1 MSDFTKDNNK
11 NDEENIIMP
20 GQMCYDELDPIIE
33 KKEIKQAQKIAG
45 QLSLMELDTNGNNK
59 SKGSENL
66 DRIDDEKINDEI
78 KLESSQ
84 EENILDEI
92 ERDKKSRKRESKK
105 SQIKFD
111 LDSAGNDN
119 RIILNALEEVLHNS
133 MIPYTEHV
141 VLDRALPRV
150 EDGLKPV
157 QRRILYTMLELGL
170 EPEKQFR
177 KSARIVGDC
186 MGKYHPHGDSS
197 VYDAMVRMSQSF
209 SLREP
214 LVLGHG
220 NFGSIDGDSAAAMR
234 YTEAKLTPL
243 AMELLKDLEKNT
255 VAWNLNFDDTLKE
268 PATLP
273 GKFPNLLVN
282 GASGIAVGVAT
293 NIPPHNLTEVI
304 EGVIAFINN
313 PKITLEE
320 MMKIIKGPDF
330 PTGGIVYVGN
340 ELEQAYRT
348 GKGKIIIRSKI
359 DLEEKADRKTLVITE
374 IPYQTNK
381 ATLLQKIAELRENN
395 NKGILAGV
403 VEIRDESDRKGMRA
417 IIRLKKEANE
427 KIILDYLYRQTGL
440 ETTFGINMVAIA
452 GGKPRQMGILEII
465 SYYAEYQR
473 QVIYR
478 RTKYDL
484 DQAKERAHI
493 LEGLLV
499 AIKNIDEVI
508 KIIKASASVSDAK
521 LKLRA
526 KFQLSEKQAQAI
538 LDMRLARLVNLE
550 VTKLIEELKQL
561 KERIAQ
567 LTKIY
572 ESKKLQNNVVKTEL
586 SEIKRKYK
594 SNRRS
599 VIDKRERVV
608 ETTKVKEEPIVIEN
622 DVILAITADN
632 MIKSISVKNYNLSQ
646 KDVNENT
653 TLSYVHT
660 QLLTVKN
667 TKKILIFTDKGN
679 CYKTIAD
686 NVPDSKWR
694 DKGAQLKAIDKKISS
709 EESPVKIIEMPENL
723 DKKEL
728 IFFTASG
735 MVKRSSL
742 TDYDIAK
749 SYFQAIKMK
758 DDDKVINVEFYEDK
772 GSILIVSKNTMVLN
786 FEKTDIPVQGRVTGG
801 VKGIGLDD
809 SDSVI
814 YGTQITRSGNLTI
827 MTDRGFAKSVPV
839 AEFGLSAR
847 YRKGLRAISLNG
859 KGKGLIFADFT
870 TEKDYI
876 AINLGDKIKLV
887 EDIEVENRLSEGK
900 QKIKENILSASKY
913 YF

>member
-11 NDEENIIMP
+11 NNEQNMIMP
-20 GQMCYDELDPIIE
+20 GQMCYDELDPISE
-33 KKEIKQAQKIAG
+33 NKEIDSVQEIEG
-45 QLSLMELDTNGNNK
+45 QLSLMEMNTNGNNK
-59 SKGSENL
+59 SKGSEKL
-66 DRIDDEKINDEI
+66 DIKDE
-78 KLESSQ
+78 Q
-84 EENILDEI
+84 ENILDEI
-92 ERDKKSRKRESKK
+92 ERDRKSRKRENKK

-111 LDSAGNDN
+111 LDSINEN

-197 VYDAMVRMSQSF
+197 VYEAMVRMSQNF

-243 AMELLKDLEKNT
+243 AMELLRDLDKNT

-268 PATLP
+268 PAMLP
-273 GKFPNLLVN
+273 GRFPNLLVN

-293 NIPPHNLTEVI
+293 NIPPHNLAEVI
-304 EGVIAFINN
+304 DGVIAYINN

-320 MMKIIKGPDF
+320 MMKIVKGPDF
-330 PTGGIVYVGN
+330 PTGGIVYIGK

-348 GKGKIIIRSKI
+348 GKGKLIIRSKI
-359 DLEEKADRKTLVITE
+359 DIEEKADRKTLIITE

-381 ATLLQKIAELRENN
+381 AALLQKIAELRENN

-403 VEIRDESDRKGMRA
+403 VEIRDESDRRGLRA
-417 IIRLKKEANE
+417 IIRLKKDVNE
-427 KIILDYLYRQTGL
+427 QAILNYLYKQTGL

-452 GGKPRQMGILEII
+452 GGKPKQMGLLEIL
-465 SYYAEYQR
+465 SYYTEYQR
-473 QVIYR
+473 EVVYR
-478 RTKYDL
+478 RTKFDL
-484 DQAKERAHI
+484 EQAKDRAHI

-508 KIIKASASVSDAK
+508 KIIKASSSVSDAK

-526 KFQLSEKQAQAI
+526 KFEISEKQAQAI

-550 VTKLIEELKQL
+550 VTKLIGELKDL
-561 KERIAQ
+561 KEKIEK

-572 ESKKLQNNVVKTEL
+572 GSKKLQLNVVKTEL
-586 SEIKRKYK
+586 NEIKRKYK
-594 SNRRS
+594 SDRRS
-599 VIDKRERVV
+599 VINKNEIVV
-608 ETTKVKEEPIVIEN
+608 EKTKAKEEPIVIEN

-653 TLSYVHT
+653 TLSYIHT
-660 QLLTVKN
+660 QLLNIKN

-686 NVPDSKWR
+686 KVPDSKWR
-694 DKGAQLKAIDKKISS
+694 DKGYQLKAIDKKISTD
-709 EESPVKIIEMPENL
+709 ENPVKIIEMPDDL

-728 IFFTASG
+728 IFFTSSG

-742 TDYDIAK
+742 GEYDISK
-749 SYFQAIKMK
+749 SYFQAIKIK
-758 DDDKVINVEFYEDK
+758 DEDKVINVEIYEDN
-772 GSILIVSKNTMVLN
+772 GSVLLVSKNTMVLN
-786 FEKTDIPVQGRVTGG
+786 FEKSDIPVQGRVTGG
-801 VKGIGLDD
+801 VKGISLDNND
-809 SDSVI
+809 GVI
-814 YGTQITRSGNLTI
+814 YGTQVTRSGNLTI

-859 KGKGLIFADFT
+859 KGKGLVYANFSTD
-870 TEKDYI
+870 KDYI
-876 AINLGDKIKLV
+876 AINLGDKIKLIDDI
-887 EDIEVENRLSEGK
+887 DIESRLSEGK
-900 QKIKENILSASKY
+900 QKIRENILSASNY
-913 YF
+913 CF

>member
-11 NDEENIIMP
+11 NNDENIIMP
-20 GQMCYDELDPIIE
+20 GQMCYDELEPISINQETNSIGEIE
-33 KKEIKQAQKIAG
+33 G
-45 QLSLMELDTNGNNK
+45 QLSLMEINTNGNNK
-59 SKGSENL
+59 SKGSEKL
-66 DRIDDEKINDEI
+66 DIKDE
-78 KLESSQ
+78 Q
-84 EENILDEI
+84 ENILDEI
-92 ERDKKSRKRESKK
+92 ERDRKSRKRETKK
-105 SQIKFD
+105 NQIKFD
-111 LDSAGNDN
+111 LDSINEN
-119 RIILNALEEVLHNS
+119 KIILNALEEVLHNS

-197 VYDAMVRMSQSF
+197 VYEAMVRMSQNF

-243 AMELLKDLEKNT
+243 AMELLRDLEKNT

-268 PATLP
+268 PAMLP
-273 GKFPNLLVN
+273 GRFPNLLVN

-293 NIPPHNLTEVI
+293 NIPPHNLAEVI
-304 EGVIAFINN
+304 DGVIAYINN

-330 PTGGIVYVGN
+330 PTGGIVYVAK
-340 ELEQAYRT
+340 ELEQAYST
-348 GKGKIIIRSKI
+348 GKGKIIIRAKI
-359 DLEEKADRKTLVITE
+359 DIEEKADRKMLIITE

-381 ATLLQKIAELRENN
+381 AALLQKIAELRENN
-395 NKGILAGV
+395 KGILAGL
-403 VEIRDESDRKGMRA
+403 VEIRDESDRRGLRA
-417 IIRLKKEANE
+417 VIRLKKEANE
-427 KIILDYLYRQTGL
+427 QAILNYLYKQTGL

-452 GGKPRQMGILEII
+452 GGKPRQMGLLEII
-465 SYYAEYQR
+465 SYYTEYQR
-473 QVIYR
+473 EVVYR
-478 RTKYDL
+478 RTKFDL
-484 DQAKERAHI
+484 EQAKDRAHI

-508 KIIKASASVSDAK
+508 KIIKSSASVSDAK
-521 LKLRA
+521 LKLRS
-526 KFQLSEKQAQAI
+526 KFELSEKQAQAI

-550 VTKLIEELKQL
+550 VTKLIDELKEL
-561 KERIAQ
+561 KERIAK

-572 ESKKLQNNVVKTEL
+572 ESKKLQFDVVKTEL

-594 SNRRS
+594 SNRKS
-599 VIDKRERVV
+599 VINKDELIV

-632 MIKSISVKNYNLSQ
+632 LIKSISVKNYNLSQ
-646 KDVNENT
+646 REVNENT

-660 QLLTVKN
+660 QLLNIKN
-667 TKKILIFTDKGN
+667 TKKVLIFTDKGN

-686 NVPDSKWR
+686 KIPDSKWR
-694 DKGAQLKAIDKKISS
+694 DKGYQLKAIDKKISTD
-709 EESPVKIIEMPENL
+709 EYPVKIIELPEDL

-728 IFFTASG
+728 IFFTSSG

-742 TDYDIAK
+742 AEYDISK
-749 SYFQAIKMK
+749 SYFQAIKIK
-758 DDDKVINVEFYEDK
+758 DDDKVINVEIYEDK
-772 GSILIVSKNTMVLN
+772 GSILLVSKNTMVLN
-786 FEKTDIPVQGRVTGG
+786 FEKSDIPVQGRVTSG
-801 VKGIGLDD
+801 VKGISIDD
-809 SDSVI
+809 NDSII

-839 AEFGLSAR
+839 AEFGLSVR

-859 KGKGLIFADFT
+859 KGKGLIYANFSTD
-870 TEKDYI
+870 KDYI
-876 AINLGDKIKLV
+876 ALNLGDKIKLIDDI
-887 EDIEVENRLSEGK
+887 DIESRLSEGK
-900 QKIKENILSASKY
+900 QKIKENILSASNY
-913 YF
+913 CF

>member
-11 NDEENIIMP
+11 NNDENIIMP
-20 GQMCYDELDPIIE
+20 GQMCYDELEPISINQETNSIGEIE
-33 KKEIKQAQKIAG
+33 G
-45 QLSLMELDTNGNNK
+45 QLSLMEINTNGNNK
-59 SKGSENL
+59 SKGSEKL
-66 DRIDDEKINDEI
+66 DIKDE
-78 KLESSQ
+78 Q
-84 EENILDEI
+84 ENILDEI
-92 ERDKKSRKRESKK
+92 ERDRKSRKRETKK
-105 SQIKFD
+105 NQIKFD
-111 LDSAGNDN
+111 LDSINEN
-119 RIILNALEEVLHNS
+119 KIILNALEEVLHNS

-197 VYDAMVRMSQSF
+197 VYEAMVRMSQNF

-243 AMELLKDLEKNT
+243 AMELLRDLEKNT

-268 PATLP
+268 PAMLP
-273 GKFPNLLVN
+273 GRFPNLLVN

-293 NIPPHNLTEVI
+293 NIPPHNLAEVI
-304 EGVIAFINN
+304 DGVIAYINN

-330 PTGGIVYVGN
+330 PTGGIVYVGK
-340 ELEQAYRT
+340 ELEQAYST
-348 GKGKIIIRSKI
+348 GKGKIIIRAKI
-359 DLEEKADRKTLVITE
+359 DIEEKADRKMLIITE

-381 ATLLQKIAELRENN
+381 AALLQKIAELRENN
-395 NKGILAGV
+395 KGILAGL
-403 VEIRDESDRKGMRA
+403 VEIRDESDRRGLRA
-417 IIRLKKEANE
+417 VIRLKKEANE
-427 KIILDYLYRQTGL
+427 QAILNYLYKQTGL
-440 ETTFGINMVAIA
+440 EATFGINMVAIA
-452 GGKPRQMGILEII
+452 GGKPRQMGLLEII
-465 SYYAEYQR
+465 SYYTEYQR
-473 QVIYR
+473 EVVYR
-478 RTKYDL
+478 RTKFDL
-484 DQAKERAHI
+484 EQAKDRAHI

-508 KIIKASASVSDAK
+508 KIIKSSASVSDAK
-521 LKLRA
+521 LKLRS
-526 KFQLSEKQAQAI
+526 KFELSEKQAQAI

-550 VTKLIEELKQL
+550 VTKLVDELKGL
-561 KERIAQ
+561 KEHITK

-572 ESKKLQNNVVKTEL
+572 ESKKLQFEVVKTEL

-594 SNRRS
+594 SNRKS
-599 VIDKRERVV
+599 VINKDELIV

-632 MIKSISVKNYNLSQ
+632 LIKSISVKNYNLSQ
-646 KDVNENT
+646 RDVNENT

-660 QLLTVKN
+660 QLLNIKN
-667 TKKILIFTDKGN
+667 TKKVLIFTDKGN

-686 NVPDSKWR
+686 KIPDSKWR
-694 DKGAQLKAIDKKISS
+694 DKGYQLKAIDKKISTD
-709 EESPVKIIEMPENL
+709 EYPVKIIELPEDL

-728 IFFTASG
+728 IFFTSSG

-742 TDYDIAK
+742 AEYDISK
-749 SYFQAIKMK
+749 SYFQAIKIK
-758 DDDKVINVEFYEDK
+758 DDDKVINVEIYEDK
-772 GSILIVSKNTMVLN
+772 GSILLVSKNTMVLN
-786 FEKTDIPVQGRVTGG
+786 FEKSDIPVQGRVTSG
-801 VKGIGLDD
+801 VKGISIDD
-809 SDSVI
+809 NDSII

-839 AEFGLSAR
+839 AEFGLSVR

-859 KGKGLIFADFT
+859 KGKGLIYANFSTD
-870 TEKDYI
+870 KDYI
-876 AINLGDKIKLV
+876 ALNLGDKIKLIDDI
-887 EDIEVENRLSEGK
+887 DIESRLSEGK
-900 QKIKENILSASKY
+900 QKIKENILSASNY
-913 YF
+913 CF